1 MNLPSFDEVKSYYD
15 EKHCSFDLKTF
26 YEFYRNKNTNDW
38 KKLVDT
44 IQRNGLKIETSKV
57 NQHVPDFKN
66 EIPKK
71 ENDYEA
77 IINDLFGSRGPEE
90 YKKFREELEMDNQ
103 IITEWKAQGISP
115 IWSGDVDR
123 ERERRKADLTSLER
137 SY

>member
-1 MNLPSFDEVKSYYD
+1 MKLPSFDEVKRFYELQNY
-15 EKHCSFDLKTF
+15 SFDLKKF
-26 YEFYRNKNTNDW
+26 YDNYRNKEVNNW
-38 KKLVDT
+38 HGIMES
-44 IQRNGLKIETSKV
+44 IQKANHSPAAVHR
-57 NQHVPDFKN
+57 VPDFKN

-77 IINDLFGSRGPEE
+77 IFNDLFGSRGPEE

-103 IITEWKAQGISP
+103 IITEWRAQGISP